1 MAMLRRNLASI
12 FFYFFFLLN
21 ILFFVR
27 VSARKSGAKFSR
39 GPNRKRHHGDNVTAL
54 FIFGD
59 SFLDAGNNN
68 YINTTTFDQANF
80 RPYGETFF
88 GFPTG
93 RFSDGRLISDFIA
106 EYAKLPLIPPF
117 LKPGISKENV
127 YGVNFASAGAGALVE
142 TFKGSVISLKTQ
154 LDHYK
159 KVEKMWRR
167 RYGKEEAKKRISRAV
182 HLVSIGSND
191 YLSPFLTNRL
201 SLIPRSKSRHVGM
214 VMGNLTAFIREIY
227 KIGGRKFGVLNVPD
241 LGCLPVM
248 RVLKPEK
255 DGSCIGEASSLAT
268 MHNKALS
275 KLLFQLEE
283 QLKGFKF
290 SSLDMNSSLGLR
302 MRYPSRFG
310 FKEGE
315 GACCG
320 AGEYR
325 GVFSCGGKRLVK
337 EFELCE
343 NPNDYVF
350 WDSIH
355 FTEKTY
361 EQIATLFWDGE
372 REANSLAVG
381 PYSIKKLF
389 QIP

>member
-182 HLVSIGSND
+182 HL
-191 YLSPFLTNRL
+191 
-201 SLIPRSKSRHVGM
+201 
-214 VMGNLTAFIREIY
+214 EIY